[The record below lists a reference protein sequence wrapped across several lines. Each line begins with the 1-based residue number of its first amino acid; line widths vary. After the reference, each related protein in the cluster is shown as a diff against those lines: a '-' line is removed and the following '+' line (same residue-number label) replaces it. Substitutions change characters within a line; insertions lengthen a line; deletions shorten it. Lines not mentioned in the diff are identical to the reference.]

1 VADFFGQRFRK
12 NIWLTSHAR
21 ESMVRRR
28 IDAASLEF
36 VIEQG
41 EIKRRNNTHMW
52 VFKHIEG
59 RTDNLI
65 CAAVLEQAAII
76 IKTVVTNWEQEDEL

>member
-41 EIKRRNNTHMW
+41 EIKRRNNTHMLDLCRSIGTGG
-52 VFKHIEG
+52 HYHQDRRDQLG
-59 RTDNLI
+59 
-65 CAAVLEQAAII
+65 AGG
-76 IKTVVTNWEQEDEL
+76 